1 MARTHGASV
10 RCGERRTK
18 SVSEGP
24 LRGDDDPEEVALIAR
39 GIATAVAPVDGITDT
54 QADLLE
60 AIAASLTGV
69 AVDYRSLEPLGPD
82 ELHDALAR
90 HDDEFRH
97 RIVQYMVLGELVLRP
112 LPTAVSFRVATYAKA
127 LDVEDQFVRVA
138 RRYAQGAYG
147 LAWMDL
153 QRNGFAD
160 HVRDAGDT
168 GAVAVPAGHGGPDP
182 FAPAQ
187 VDPALAERWHAF
199 RGCPEDSLGR
209 GVLEMYE
216 GRGFTVPGVA
226 GGPPAYLAQHDFVH
240 VLADYGTNLQGE
252 LEVFALIA
260 RADPDPKGFAWL
272 ATLFGLF
279 ETGYIAD
286 TGFFKRDT
294 SGGHH
299 AVAPGM
305 NRRIGDAIQRGKVV
319 CANTGQD
326 LFEVD
331 YYGVAG
337 RPVDEVREM
346 LGVPPKSPAV
356 LEQGSP
362 GVYDLEGMSDQ
373 QRRFAR
379 QRSGDEA

>member
-1 MARTHGASV
+1 MSARP
-10 RCGERRTK
+10 
-18 SVSEGP
+18 P
-24 LRGDDDPEEVALIAR
+24 LGDDDPAEVVRIAR
-39 GIATAVAPVDGITDT
+39 GIATAVAPEEGLTDT

-69 AVDYRSLEPLGPD
+69 SLDYRSLEPLGPE
-82 ELHDALAR
+82 ELHDTLAA
-90 HDDEFRH
+90 HDDAFRH

-112 LPTAVSFRVATYAKA
+112 LPTVVSFRVATYAKA
-127 LDVEDQFVRVA
+127 LEVEDRFVQVA

-160 HVRDAGDT
+160 HLRDAGEA
-168 GAVAVPAGHGGPDP
+168 GASAPDADDDPKSP
-182 FAPAQ
+182 FAPAREDAEL
-187 VDPALAERWHAF
+187 VERWRAF
-199 RGCPEDSLGR
+199 EEYSGDSLGR

-216 GRGFTVPGVA
+216 GRGFKLPGMP
-226 GGPPAYLAQHDFVH
+226 GGAPVYLAQHDFMH

-294 SGGHH
+294 AGGHH
-299 AVAPGM
+299 ADAPGM
-305 NRRIGDAIQRGKVV
+305 NRRIADAIQRGKVV
-319 CANTGQD
+319 CARTDKD

-331 YYGVAG
+331 YYGLAH
-337 RPVDEVREM
+337 RPIEDVREL
-346 LGVPPKSPAV
+346 LGVPAKGPAA
-356 LEQGSP
+356 LEEGSV
-362 GVYDLEGMSDQ
+362 GIFDLQGMSES
-373 QRRFAR
+373 QRRFALR
-379 QRSGDEA
+379 RSGRTA

>member
-1 MARTHGASV
+1 MSAALLH
-10 RCGERRTK
+10 
-18 SVSEGP
+18 
-24 LRGDDDPEEVALIAR
+24 GDDDPEEVSLIAR
-39 GIATAVAPVDGITDT
+39 GIATAVSPDGGLTDT

-69 AVDYRSLEPLGPD
+69 TLDYRSLEPLGPE
-82 ELHDALAR
+82 ELHDALAD

-112 LPTAVSFRVATYAKA
+112 LPTVVSFRVATYAKA
-127 LDVEDQFVRVA
+127 LDVEDKFVRVA

-160 HVRDAGDT
+160 HVR
-168 GAVAVPAGHGGPDP
+168 GAVNVDAPERSPRHDSNDP

-187 VDPALAERWHAF
+187 VDPALAERWGAF
-199 RGCPEDSLGR
+199 RQCPSGSLGR
-209 GVLEMYE
+209 GVIDMYE
-216 GRGFTVPGVA
+216 GRGFKIPGMP
-226 GGPPAYLAQHDFVH
+226 GGAPAYLAQHDFVH

-294 SGGHH
+294 AGGHH

-305 NRRIGDAIQRGKVV
+305 NRRIADAIQRGKVV
-319 CANTGQD
+319 CARTGGTSSRWTTSALPTDPSVRSARCSASGRSQ
-326 LFEVD
+326 LPCSKRGPPASSTSRACRISNGESRWS
-331 YYGVAG
+331 GVG
-337 RPVDEVREM
+337 TTGEP
-346 LGVPPKSPAV
+346 
-356 LEQGSP
+356 
-362 GVYDLEGMSDQ
+362 
-373 QRRFAR
+373 
-379 QRSGDEA
+379 

>member
-1 MARTHGASV
+1 VEQKMSARPPS
-10 RCGERRTK
+10 
-18 SVSEGP
+18 
-24 LRGDDDPEEVALIAR
+24 GDDDPAEVALIAR
-39 GIATAVAPVDGITDT
+39 GIATAVAPEEGLTDT

-69 AVDYRSLEPLGPD
+69 SLDYRSLEPLGPE
-82 ELHDALAR
+82 ELHGALAT
-90 HDDEFRH
+90 HDDAFRH

-112 LPTAVSFRVATYAKA
+112 LPTVVSFRVATYAKA
-127 LDVEDQFVRVA
+127 LNVEDRFVQVA

-160 HVRDAGDT
+160 HLRDAGEANAPGT
-168 GAVAVPAGHGGPDP
+168 SVGNENP
-182 FAPAQ
+182 FAPAKE
-187 VDPALAERWHAF
+187 DAELAERWRAF
-199 RGCPEDSLGR
+199 EEYPDGSLGR
-209 GVLEMYE
+209 GILEMYE
-216 GRGFTVPGVA
+216 GRGFKIPGMP
-226 GGPPAYLAQHDFVH
+226 GGAPVYLAQHDFMH

-294 SGGHH
+294 AGGHH
-299 AVAPGM
+299 ADAPGM
-305 NRRIGDAIQRGKVV
+305 NRRIADAIQRGKVV
-319 CANTGQD
+319 CARTNKD

-331 YYGVAG
+331 YYGLAH
-337 RPVDEVREM
+337 RSIEEVREV
-346 LGVPPKSPAV
+346 LGVPAKGVAA
-356 LEQGSP
+356 LEEGSA
-362 GVYDLEGMSDQ
+362 GIFDLHGMSEQ
-373 QRRFAR
+373 QRRFALR
-379 QRSGDEA
+379 RSGGSD

>member
-1 MARTHGASV
+1 MSAA
-10 RCGERRTK
+10 
-18 SVSEGP
+18 
-24 LRGDDDPEEVALIAR
+24 LADGDDPDEVALIAR
-39 GIATAVAPVDGITDT
+39 GIATAVAPEGGLTDT

-69 AVDYRSLEPLGPD
+69 ALDYRSLEPLGPD
-82 ELHDALAR
+82 ELHDALAG
-90 HDDEFRH
+90 HDDAFRH

-112 LPTAVSFRVATYAKA
+112 LPMIVSYRVATYASA
-127 LDVEDQFVRVA
+127 LAVEDEFVRVA

-160 HVRDAGDT
+160 HLRDADG
-168 GAVAVPAGHGGPDP
+168 GEQPSHRPGHGSPDP

-187 VDPALAERWHAF
+187 LDPELAARWSAF
-199 RGCPEDSLGR
+199 QEYSGDSLGR

-216 GRGFTVPGVA
+216 GRGFKLPGMP
-226 GGPPAYLAQHDFVH
+226 GGAPVYLAQHDFMH

-294 SGGHH
+294 AGGHH
-299 AVAPGM
+299 ADAPGM
-305 NRRIGDAIQRGKVV
+305 NRRIADAIHRGKVV
-319 CANTGQD
+319 CATADRD

-331 YYGVAG
+331 YYDLAR
-337 RPVDEVREM
+337 RPVEDAREL
-346 LGVPPKSPAV
+346 LGIPPKAPAA
-356 LEQGSP
+356 LEEGSA
-362 GVYDLEGMSDQ
+362 GIFDLEGMSEP
-373 QRRFAR
+373 QRRYSL
-379 QRSGDEA
+379 QRSGGSALT